1 VYNPGQYRT
10 KGVENEARR
19 LFIRKYGERG
29 EALFEY
35 AGKNAKSLRLRPIG
49 MEKTFEISFEDV
61 IPALRTYAG
70 VKKIS
75 ITSEKEYAIVNP
87 KRIPSEIRKIKGML
101 NIEPYIKAAN
111 DIKSAY
117 ENLAGRMLLT
127 RKVRLTSPN
136 LYWLAYCAK
145 DPVLGTTSAFLN
157 LRILNLSL
165 AKEMAIYLNSSFS
178 LLQLLGFAAETEGA
192 WITLHGDQ
200 VWKHVHVPEFNSIS
214 GDVHKRALRI
224 FDKIA
229 KQDIGSLFN
238 RLKNKD
244 PLQREIDL
252 ISLEMLGLGDWKD
265 RLDDLYT
272 VIVGEL
278 EAMLEILKRSEK
290 LSKMKSKINEEEE
303 KEENQ
308 ISLGKYF

>member
-1 VYNPGQYRT
+1 
-10 KGVENEARR
+10 
-19 LFIRKYGERG
+19 
-29 EALFEY
+29 
-35 AGKNAKSLRLRPIG
+35 
-49 MEKTFEISFEDV
+49 
-61 IPALRTYAG
+61 
-70 VKKIS
+70 
-75 ITSEKEYAIVNP
+75 
-87 KRIPSEIRKIKGML
+87 ML

-244 PLQREIDL
+244 QLQREIDL

-265 RLDDLYT
+265 RLDDLYP